1 LDELDNMLS
10 QNIDLRKDVQD
21 KLREMS
27 KTYKEYKDEKAN
39 YDQFGGSQ
47 KLIKYLKD
55 DTILKLRELALYNE
69 NTQAVY
75 DVLFG
80 RLLGD

>member
-1 LDELDNMLS
+1 MLS
-10 QNIDLRKDVQD
+10 QNIGIRKDVQN

-27 KTYKEYKDEKAN
+27 KVYKEYKDEKAN
-39 YDQFGGSQ
+39 YDEFGGSYN
-47 KLIKYLKD
+47 LVKYLKD
-55 DTILKLRELALYNE
+55 DTILKLRELARYNE